1 VTTTRGNLGKTP
13 HAGEANRWRTYLAV
27 ALVELVVVL
36 ALWAF
41 GRYFGS
47 L

>member
-1 VTTTRGNLGKTP
+1 MTSGGNLGETP
-13 HAGEANRWRTYLAV
+13 EAGEADRRRTYLAV
-27 ALVELVVVL
+27 ALVELVVIL

>member
-1 VTTTRGNLGKTP
+1 MTTQGNLGETP
-13 HAGEANRWRTYLAV
+13 HAGEADRRRTYLAV
-27 ALVELVVVL
+27 ALIEVAVIV
-36 ALWAF
+36 ALWVF

>member
-1 VTTTRGNLGKTP
+1 VTGRGSLGDTP
-13 HAGEANRWRTYLAV
+13 QDGEPDRRRTYIAV
-27 ALVELVVVL
+27 ALVELVVIL
-36 ALWAF
+36 GLWSF

>member
-1 VTTTRGNLGKTP
+1 MTNDTNLGETP
-13 HAGEANRWRTYLAV
+13 HAGEADRRRTYLGV
-27 ALVELVVVL
+27 ALVELMVIL

>member
-1 VTTTRGNLGKTP
+1 MTTTRGNLGRTAQ
-13 HAGEANRWRTYLAV
+13 AGEADRRRTYVAV

>member
-1 VTTTRGNLGKTP
+1 MTNQGNLGDTP
-13 HAGEANRWRTYLAV
+13 QAGEPDRRRTYLAV
-27 ALVELVVVL
+27 ALVELMVIL
-36 ALWAF
+36 SLWAF

>member
-1 VTTTRGNLGKTP
+1 MTNGENLGETP
-13 HAGEANRWRTYLAV
+13 DAGEADRRRTYLAV
-27 ALVELVVVL
+27 ALVEVVVIF

>member
-1 VTTTRGNLGKTP
+1 MTTQGNLGESP
-13 HAGEANRWRTYLAV
+13 HAGESDRRRTYLAV